1 MSKGGGFT
9 VTDAR
14 ERLFSLLP
22 ASITAAI
29 HALAASRPM
38 LYDRLSEVRLRAG
51 RCASLT
57 VGGENLLLTALTTP
71 RELSELLTAIC
82 HGSVYAHRAELC
94 EGYIDFDDGIR
105 VGVCGRAVC
114 EGRAIGAITEITSL
128 VFRLPHAIPT
138 AADVAERCFR
148 AAGGCGIL
156 VFSPPG
162 VGKTTLLC
170 DLARRLSEGV
180 PPLRVA
186 LVDCRGEL
194 SAGVYGKRAT
204 VDILRGYPK
213 AEGIEQAVR
222 TLSPE
227 VLVIDEIG
235 SRREAEAIL
244 AVSGCG
250 VPLVATTHA
259 RTAREAA
266 LRPAILPLCRAG
278 IFGLML
284 GLRREG
290 GAVLSTPVYPP
301 YY

>member
-1 MSKGGGFT
+1 MVTEAKG
-9 VTDAR
+9 
-14 ERLFSLLP
+14 RLFSLLP
-22 ASITAAI
+22 TPIVAAI
-29 HALAASRPM
+29 HALAASRPS
-38 LYDRLSEVRLRAG
+38 LYDILSEVRLRAG

-57 VGGENLLLTALTTP
+57 AGGENLLLPTQTTA
-71 RELSELLTAIC
+71 RELSDLLSAIC
-82 HGSVYAHRAELC
+82 QGSVYAHRAELC
-94 EGYIDFDDGIR
+94 EGYIDYSDGIR
-105 VGVCGRAVC
+105 VGVCGRAVR
-114 EGRAIGAITEITSL
+114 EGGRISALSEISSL
-128 VFRLPHAIPT
+128 VFRLPHPVFT
-138 AADVAERCFR
+138 AGELAERCFR
-148 AAGGCGIL
+148 AEGGCGIL

-170 DLARRLSEGV
+170 DLARRLSEGT

-186 LVDCRGEL
+186 IVDSRGEL

-227 VLVIDEIG
+227 LLVVDEIG

-250 VPLVATTHA
+250 VPLIASTHA
-259 RTAREAA
+259 KSAREAA
-266 LRPAILPLCRAG
+266 VRPAILPLCRAG
-278 IFGLML
+278 IFRLLIGLS
-284 GLRREG
+284 REG
-290 GAVLSTPVYPP
+290 GRVTATPYYPP

>member
-1 MSKGGGFT
+1 M
-9 VTDAR
+9 VTEAR

-22 ASITAAI
+22 LSLTAAI
-29 HALAASRPM
+29 YALAGSRPT
-38 LYDRLSEVRLRAG
+38 LYDMLSEVRLRAG

-57 VGGENLLLTALTTP
+57 VGGENLLLPTVLSGK
-71 RELSELLTAIC
+71 ELSELLALIC

-94 EGYIDFDDGIR
+94 EGYIDFCDGIR
-105 VGVCGRAVC
+105 VGVCGRAVH
-114 EGRAIGAITEITSL
+114 EGGRISALSDISSL
-128 VFRLPHAIPT
+128 VFRLPHAVPT
-138 AADVAERCFR
+138 AGEVAERCFR
-148 AAGGCGIL
+148 AEGGCGML

-162 VGKTTLLC
+162 IGKTTLLC
-170 DLARRLSEGV
+170 DLARRLCEGK

-186 LVDCRGEL
+186 LIDSRGEL

-227 VLVIDEIG
+227 VLVVDEIG

-244 AVSGCG
+244 AVAGCG

-259 RTAREAA
+259 KSAREAA
-266 LRPAILPLCRAG
+266 TRPAILPLLRAG
-278 IFGLML
+278 IFRLMI

-290 GAVLSTPVYPP
+290 SEVIAAPCYPP
-301 YY
+301 Y

>member
-1 MSKGGGFT
+1 M

-14 ERLFSLLP
+14 QRLLSLLP
-22 ASITAAI
+22 LSLSAAI
-29 HALAASRPM
+29 DALAAQRPGFF
-38 LYDRLSEVRLRAG
+38 DRLSEVRLRAG

-57 VGGENLLLTALTTP
+57 VGGENLLLSHVISGQ
-71 RELSELLTAIC
+71 ELAELLTLLC

-94 EGYIDFDDGIR
+94 EGYIDFEDGIR
-105 VGVCGRAVC
+105 VGLCGRAVL
-114 EGRAIGAITEITSL
+114 EGGRISAIAEVSSL
-128 VFRLPHAIPT
+128 VFRLPHAVKT
-138 AADVAERCFR
+138 AGEVAERCFR
-148 AAGGCGIL
+148 AEGGCGML

-170 DLARRLSEGV
+170 DLARRLSEGT

-186 LVDCRGEL
+186 LIDSRGEL
-194 SAGVYGKRAT
+194 SAGVYGRRAML
-204 VDILRGYPK
+204 DILRGYPK

-227 VLVIDEIG
+227 VVMADEIG

-250 VPLVATTHA
+250 VPLIATTHA
-259 RTAREAA
+259 ATAPEAVA
-266 LRPAILPLCRAG
+266 RPAILPLCRAG
-278 IFGLML
+278 IFRFLIGLH
-284 GLRREG
+284 REG
-290 GAVLSTPVYPP
+290 GAVIATPYYPP